1 MDRGVIRGVEIA
13 GSEWIPQRA
22 RAVRR
27 RSVALALVA
36 ALGTLAAG
44 FGSAC
49 REMPAKGGTS
59 ASDGLVYIR
68 TVGGSTDVMRL
79 RISDG
84 AVRAV
89 TANREREERWP
100 YWSDGARRLVFQVG
114 DPDQPRGSNLVLWDP
129 ETDSETKLP
138 TAPGRSE
145 RWPGWSPDGRSLVYA
160 FLGGQPESGVALMD
174 LRARKT
180 AVIAR
185 SGSGS
190 RNLFLRPNFSPDGR
204 LLVAQRRIPGRGADL
219 WILSPAE
226 RPRRLVIDP
235 DWHDTKAWFTR
246 DGSRIVYSR
255 RPAAGGNFDVLSVA
269 VGGGDQQTILGSEA
283 SEHSARPSPTRDEI
297 VLVSDRD
304 GSSDIFL
311 AGLDG
316 GSLRNLG
323 RTPDRN
329 EMTPRW
335 SPDGERIVATAVPAA
350 VADFGTMNAAAVEH
364 ARLVVFD
371 RDGNELLDT
380 PGAMADWMPPWQ

>member
-1 MDRGVIRGVEIA
+1 
-13 GSEWIPQRA
+13 
-22 RAVRR
+22 
-27 RSVALALVA
+27 
-36 ALGTLAAG
+36 
-44 FGSAC
+44 
-49 REMPAKGGTS
+49 
-59 ASDGLVYIR
+59 
-68 TVGGSTDVMRL
+68 
-79 RISDG
+79 
-84 AVRAV
+84 
-89 TANREREERWP
+89 
-100 YWSDGARRLVFQVG
+100 
-114 DPDQPRGSNLVLWDP
+114 
-129 ETDSETKLP
+129 
-138 TAPGRSE
+138 
-145 RWPGWSPDGRSLVYA
+145 
-160 FLGGQPESGVALMD
+160 MD

-304 GSSDIFL
+304 GSADAFL
-311 AGLDG
+311 ADLDG
-316 GSLRNLG
+316 GSLRNLWTNPG
-323 RTPDRN
+323 RN
-329 EMTPRW
+329 ELAPRW
-335 SPDGERIVATAVPAA
+335 SPDGERIVATSVP
-350 VADFGTMNAAAVEH
+350 VEVGDFGSIGISAFEH
-364 ARLVVFD
+364 AHIVVLDREGRL
-371 RDGNELLDT
+371 LLDT
-380 PGAMADWMPPWQ
+380 PGLMADWMPPWP